1 MRKPKIMIY
10 EIDPGP
16 CKRLKKRIVRNGDH
30 IGEKKEGQGGSN
42 GHLEGN
48 KHRSRGRNSRP
59 YQRGSFLSSG
69 YARWGTPKT
78 PGIMVCDV
86 KIETYMQGDGY
97 VVDAR
102 ASAIIHLL
110 ASKDGVR

>member
-1 MRKPKIMIY
+1 M
-10 EIDPGP
+10 
-16 CKRLKKRIVRNGDH
+16 
-30 IGEKKEGQGGSN
+30 
-42 GHLEGN
+42 
-48 KHRSRGRNSRP
+48 
-59 YQRGSFLSSG
+59 G
-69 YARWGTPKT
+69 YSEDARDNN
-78 PGIMVCDV
+78 CDV